1 MQLGKASAYG
11 AFATLYI
18 AKHEAGGPVQGRDV
32 ARSCRIP
39 EEYLLKI
46 LQQLVRAQVLRSE
59 RGRSGGFLL
68 RKPPSRT
75 TLLEIVEAIQ
85 GPVSG
90 ELTTRREIKGTEPA
104 KDVVEGVCND
114 IARYAKSLLR
124 RTTIR
129 QLLNGS
135 D

>member
-18 AKHEAGGPVQGRDV
+18 AEHETGGPVQGRDI
-32 ARSCRIP
+32 ARACGIP

-46 LQQLVRAQVLRSE
+46 LQQLARARVLRSE
-59 RGRSGGFLL
+59 RGRAGGFLL
-68 RKPPSRT
+68 RKTPSRT

-90 ELTTRREIKGTEPA
+90 DLVSRKEIKGAEPA
-104 KDVVEGVCND
+104 KDAVESVCGE

-124 RTTIR
+124 KTTICK
-129 QLLNGS
+129 LMKTG
-135 D
+135 